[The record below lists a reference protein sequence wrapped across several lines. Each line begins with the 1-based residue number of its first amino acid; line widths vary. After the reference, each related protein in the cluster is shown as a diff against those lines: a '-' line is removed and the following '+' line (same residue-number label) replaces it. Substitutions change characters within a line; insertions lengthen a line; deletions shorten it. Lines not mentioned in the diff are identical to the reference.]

1 VSVTPYVVQI
11 NAASVSKTYD
21 ASVLY
26 KLTQQDL
33 DALTNQLV
41 GSDFV
46 LDAEMS
52 FDNANVSRDVNG
64 IERNDRVVTL
74 DSIVIQDGNNGN
86 NYSFTLAGNNT
97 SEILGAS
104 LTVTPVNDAKLLG
117 QADDTNYRGLIYS
130 GFVAGENE
138 TVFGGNLP
146 TITRAVGETVGSY
159 ALTATGGSANNYNI
173 TYRAGAYNILAAD
186 SFLVRVD
193 ANSQPTEYGSQAN
206 FAGTLTVQYMEPV
219 PAQTQPNQVITPP
232 AIRTYTAYFDN
243 ASQQYLIDTNND
255 GVGDNKA
262 SFSVDVLNGI
272 NSNAG
277 KLRVGGYNLRASE
290 QLIDEFADSQF
301 VLVGSLTIAPKTI
314 NPTDLGVAG
323 VDKDYDGNNRI
334 NDIELDLATVANP
347 VILANDVV
355 TATGTG
361 SFSDRHVG
369 AEQITLDITLA
380 GADASNY
387 LLSSTSLTTTG
398 QINQL
403 AEVQWVGADF
413 GYWADPSNWLG
424 GAIPDRK
431 DTTAAD
437 NVAKVIIG
445 EDVRVIYDIDPAV
458 GLVSSEIVNDGL
470 LEIRAGT
477 NLAMANIISGT
488 GDLAVHST
496 GAVTISGDNSF
507 AGYVDIGSTDVTVT
521 HNNALGTAPN
531 IISSNGSLDL
541 TGLTLTEL
549 SVDGPITI
557 TSAVNTI
564 NDQTYKG
571 ALTFIQSGTPTV
583 GLNSPVANFTS
594 SAGNIAFVDAV
605 SAGTNSKGYQTSLV
619 VDAAGWVL
627 INGQIGQD
635 LKGLDYDDEYLVN
648 NAPPQDVSPYA
659 LEITADTIKLFADVT
674 TFESQVYTGKILVGN
689 NSHDE
694 LSPIHGD
701 PDSYLFNG
709 YTRLLV
715 SVDPSITLN
724 GPIDDVDEYGEIHS
738 LDLRAISL
746 IAPGQTNYVEP
757 EISINGD
764 IGSTSPLLGLTIA
777 TGTQDFSSEAE
788 VTDIA
793 TQEVDRRDPNYKGV
807 INLNGSVEVFKGPT
821 FIAGDLQTTGT
832 PNIVWYVGTPEF
844 LLRLPA
850 LDQNGNPPAPNLD
863 IPQVVWQPGPD
874 AGLPNFVA
882 EVDVT
887 RVTARDPRPGSQNN
901 NNTQLPNNVGGGGG
915 GVPPGGIVN
924 PPGGGNIPGGVVNP
938 PGGVVNPP
946 GGVVNPPGGGNV
958 PGTGVNPPGGGTSIV
973 DTTSPQ
979 NPVTG
984 DLSAA
989 INAVLNDPA
998 QSAVVNASNSA
1009 SRVIP
1014 AGGMDSAVSVRVS
1027 AGQMSFTDVTQMV
1040 TARAQQLVNVTA
1052 EVNVGAL
1059 TAGADNQQSI
1069 SASTALSNASQTT
1082 SGFVAVKSVT
1092 PVTVAVGQSFRIAL
1106 PPDTFTHSNVGEV
1119 FSLSA
1124 STAQG
1129 GALPSWLSFN
1139 PETGVFSGVAPQGVG
1154 SISVLVTATD
1164 SQQNKATTTLELRF
1178 EGGQLVSQADSQ

>member
-1 VSVTPYVVQI
+1 
-11 NAASVSKTYD
+11 
-21 ASVLY
+21 
-26 KLTQQDL
+26 
-33 DALTNQLV
+33 
-41 GSDFV
+41 
-46 LDAEMS
+46 
-52 FDNANVSRDVNG
+52 
-64 IERNDRVVTL
+64 
-74 DSIVIQDGNNGN
+74 
-86 NYSFTLAGNNT
+86 
-97 SEILGAS
+97 
-104 LTVTPVNDAKLLG
+104 
-117 QADDTNYRGLIYS
+117 
-130 GFVAGENE
+130 
-138 TVFGGNLP
+138 
-146 TITRAVGETVGSY
+146 
-159 ALTATGGSANNYNI
+159 
-173 TYRAGAYNILAAD
+173 
-186 SFLVRVD
+186 
-193 ANSQPTEYGSQAN
+193 
-206 FAGTLTVQYMEPV
+206 MEPV
-219 PAQTQPNQVITPP
+219 PAPTQPNQAMSPP

-243 ASQQYLIDTNND
+243 ASQQYLIDTDND

-262 SFSVDVLNGI
+262 SFSLDVLNGI
-272 NSNAG
+272 NSTAG
-277 KLRVGGYNLRASE
+277 KLRVGGYNLKATE
-290 QLIDEFADSQF
+290 QLIDEFADSKF
-301 VLVGSLTIAPKTI
+301 VLVGSLTVAPKTI
-314 NPTDLGVAG
+314 NPTDLGVSG
-323 VDKDYDGNNRI
+323 VTKDYDGNNRI
-334 NDIELDLATVANP
+334 RDVELDLATVPNP
-347 VILANDVV
+347 VVFADDEVV
-355 TATGTG
+355 AIG
-361 SFSDRHVG
+361 SGRFSDRHVG
-369 AEQITLDITLA
+369 SELITLDIVLD

-387 LLSSTSLTTTG
+387 MLSTSSLATTG
-398 QINQL
+398 QIDQL
-403 AEVQWVGADF
+403 PEVQWVGADF

-445 EDVRVIYDIDPAV
+445 EDVHVIYDIDPAV
-458 GLVSSEIVNDGL
+458 GLVGSEIVNDGL

-477 NLAMANIISGT
+477 NLAMANIVSGT

-507 AGYVDIGSTDVTVT
+507 AGYVDIGSTEVTVT
-521 HNNALGTAPN
+521 HNSALGTAPN

-549 SVDGPITI
+549 SVEGPITI
-557 TSAVNTI
+557 ASAVNTI

-571 ALTFIQSGTPTV
+571 ALTFTQSGTPTV
-583 GLNSPVANFTS
+583 GSNSPVANFSS
-594 SAGNIAFVDAV
+594 SAGNIAFVDTV
-605 SAGTNSKGYQTSLV
+605 SAGTNSKGHQTSLV

-635 LKGLDYDDEYLVN
+635 LKGLDYDDEYLIN
-648 NAPPQDVSPYA
+648 NLPPQDVSPYA

-674 TFESQVYTGKILVGN
+674 TFESQLYTGKILVGN

-746 IAPGQTNYVEP
+746 IAPGQNNYVEP

-793 TQEVDRRDPNYKGV
+793 TQELTRRDPDYKGV

-821 FIAGDLQTTGT
+821 FIAGDLRTPGT
-832 PNIVWYVGTPEF
+832 PNIVWYDGTPEF
-844 LLRLPA
+844 LLRLPP

-863 IPQVVWQPGPD
+863 IPQIPPGVVLQPGPD
-874 AGLPNFVA
+874 AGLPDFVA

-887 RVTARDPRPGSQNN
+887 RVPARDPRPGSQSNN
-901 NNTQLPNNVGGGGG
+901 NPQLPNNGGGNGGGGGGGGGG
-915 GVPPGGIVN
+915 GV
-924 PPGGGNIPGGVVNP
+924 
-938 PGGVVNPP
+938 P
-946 GGVVNPPGGGNV
+946 GGVVNPPGGGGV
-958 PGTGVNPPGGGTSIV
+958 PGGVVNPPGGGGV
-973 DTTSPQ
+973 PGAEVNPPNGGGTTSVDSGTAQ

-1009 SRVIP
+1009 SRVVP
-1014 AGGMDSAVSVRVS
+1014 AGAMDNAVSVRVS
-1027 AGQMSFTDVTQMV
+1027 AGQMSFGDVTQMV
-1040 TARAQQLVNVTA
+1040 TARAEKLVSVTA
-1052 EVNVGAL
+1052 EVSVGTL
-1059 TAGADNQQSI
+1059 TAGTDNQQSMA
-1069 SASTALSNASQTT
+1069 ASTALSNASQTT

-1092 PVTVAVGQSFRIAL
+1092 PVTVAVGQSFRITL

-1124 STAQG
+1124 STVQG
-1129 GALPSWLSFN
+1129 GALPSWLNFN
-1139 PETGVFSGVAPQGVG
+1139 PDTGVFAGVAPQGVT
-1154 SISVLVTATD
+1154 SIRVRVTATD
-1164 SQQNKATTTLELRF
+1164 SQQNQASTDLELRF
-1178 EGGQLVSQADSQ
+1178 EDGELVSQAQQGSD